1 MEISYKETINLPNT
15 TFPMKGDLT
24 VKEPQI
30 IKSWNEKKIY
40 SRMVENNSKLGVFTL
55 PDGPPYANGDIH
67 IGHVL
72 NKSLKDF
79 VIKYKNMSG
88 YSAPFIPCFDCHGLP
103 IEHKVTK
110 NLGPK
115 RKDYS
120 AKDIRQMCRDEA
132 NKWIKIQS
140 EQFERIGVLAEW
152 EKPFKTID
160 PVYEAEEVR
169 ELARMYRRGVLYRG
183 EKPVYWC
190 WALQTALAEAEV
202 EYHDHKSP
210 SIYVKFYIKEGEKTP
225 FGKFSK
231 PAAFVIWTTTPW
243 TLPANLAIS
252 LHPDFEYGAYDTGKE
267 ILILAKELQEA
278 MSKDTELQL
287 STKNFVR
294 GKELEGIKT
303 QHPFIKRD
311 SPIILGNHV
320 TADAGTGAV
329 HTAPGHGQIDY
340 VVGLKYGLP
349 VLSPVDDFGKYTDGF
364 AEMKGTFIFDA
375 NPIIVEKLRASG
387 NLLGYKDITHSY
399 PHCWRSKTP
408 LIFRATP
415 QWFIR
420 MDDENFN
427 VRKEALKAIKDV
439 KFVPE
444 WSVNRLTSMVEGRPD
459 WCLSRQRMWGVPI
472 PVFYCEKCKEA
483 HFSAEMMDQVANS
496 MEEAGGMEAYFEGKI
511 SDLVGDLKCKKCGH
525 GEFKKGLDILDVWF
539 DSGVMHSALQ
549 RRTDQLKFP
558 ADIYL
563 EGSDQHR
570 GWFQTSL
577 LTSVAAHGGSP
588 FKALVTH
595 GFVND
600 IQGKKMSKSQGNV
613 VNPQDWIK
621 KSGAEILRL
630 FGAYEDYTQDLTCGE
645 ELFVRLLEAYRRF
658 RNTMRFLLGNI
669 SDFDPNRDYI
679 EYKKLMPLDRWAMGQ
694 LTELLKTCTAGYES
708 YEFHKVYHGLNQ
720 FFTVDLSATYL
731 DILKDRLYTWKK
743 DGSERRSAQTV
754 LYELTSHLIRIM
766 APITSFLS
774 EESLQHMTS
783 WKGGDKPESIFLTEF
798 PKVNSQWQDSSLHA
812 DFEEIVRVR
821 GDVSKNLEELRK
833 NKTIGASLE
842 AKVTV
847 TCDGKTKEVLEKYK
861 EHLKEYFIV
870 SKVNIASGTYGIQS
884 AKADGEKCQRCWVYD
899 TLTPANHKTPGICPK
914 CVRALS

>member
-1 MEISYKETINLPNT
+1 MEVSYKDTINLPNT

-24 VKEPQI
+24 TKEPQI

-40 SRMVENNSKLGVFTL
+40 ERMLKNNSSRGIFTL
-55 PDGPPYANGDIH
+55 PDGPPYANGNIH
-67 IGHVL
+67 VGHVL
-72 NKSLKDF
+72 NKALKDF

-88 YSAPFIPCFDCHGLP
+88 YSAAFIPCFDCHGLP

-132 NKWIKIQS
+132 NKYVKIQS
-140 EQFERIGVLAEW
+140 EEFARLGVLADW
-152 EKPFKTID
+152 ERPYRTID
-160 PVYEAEEVR
+160 KVYEAEEVR

-210 SIYVKFYIKEGEKTP
+210 SIYVKFFIKEGEKTP
-225 FGKFSK
+225 YGKFTK

-243 TLPANLAIS
+243 TLPANLALS
-252 LHPDFEYGAYDTGKE
+252 VHPDFEYGAYDTGKE
-267 ILILAKELQEA
+267 ILIIAKELQEA
-278 MSKDTELQL
+278 FTKDTEIEI
-287 STKNFVR
+287 STKTFVK
-294 GKELEGIKT
+294 GKDLEGIKT
-303 QHPFIKRD
+303 QHPFINRD
-311 SPIILGNHV
+311 SPILLGTHV
-320 TADAGTGAV
+320 TADAGTGVV

-340 VVGLKYGLP
+340 VVGQKYGLP
-349 VLSPVDDFGKYTDGF
+349 ILSPVDDAGKFTDGYP
-364 AEMKGTFIFDA
+364 ELKGTFIFDA
-375 NPIIVEKLRASG
+375 NPMIVEKLKKSG
-387 NLLGYKDITHSY
+387 HLISYKEFTHSY

-420 MDDENFN
+420 MDDEKFN
-427 VRKEALKAIKDV
+427 VRKEALKAIKNV
-439 KFVPE
+439 KFVPD
-444 WSVNRLTSMVEGRPD
+444 WSVNRLTSMIEGRPD

-483 HFSAEMMDQVANS
+483 HFSAEMMDKVADR
-496 MEEAGGMEAYFEGKI
+496 MEEAGGMEAYFEGTI
-511 SDLVGDLKCKKCGH
+511 EDLVGKLKCQKCGH
-525 GEFKKGLDILDVWF
+525 SEFKKGLDILDVWF

-549 RRTDQLKFP
+549 RYTDQLKFP

-577 LTSVAAHGGSP
+577 LTSVAAHGVAP

-613 VNPQDWIK
+613 VNPADWIK
-621 KSGAEILRL
+621 KSGAELLRL
-630 FGAYEDYTQDLTCGE
+630 FAAYEDYTQDLTCGD
-645 ELFVRLLEAYRRF
+645 ELLVRLQEAYRRF

-669 SDFDPNRDYI
+669 SDFDPTKDYVD
-679 EYKKLMPLDRWAMGQ
+679 YKNLMPLDRWALSQ
-694 LTELLKTCTAGYES
+694 LADLTKTCTDAYEA
-708 YEFHKVYHGLNQ
+708 YEFHKVYHALNQ
-720 FFTVDLSATYL
+720 FFTVDLSAIYL

-743 DGSERRSAQTV
+743 TGIERRSAQTV

-774 EESLQHMTS
+774 EECLQHMTA
-783 WKGGDKPESIFLTEF
+783 WQGEKPESIFLSQF
-798 PKVNSQWQDSSLHA
+798 PKVNEKWMDKTLHE

-821 GDVSKNLEELRK
+821 SDVSKSLEELRK

-842 AKVTV
+842 AQVTIACEGN
-847 TCDGKTKEVLEKYK
+847 TQNVLQKYK
-861 EHLKEYFIV
+861 EYLKEFFIV
-870 SKVNIASGTYGIQS
+870 SKVVLATGKYAIATGR
-884 AKADGEKCQRCWVYD
+884 ADGEKCQRCWVYD
-899 TLTPANHKTPGICPK
+899 ELTPSNHKTPGICPK